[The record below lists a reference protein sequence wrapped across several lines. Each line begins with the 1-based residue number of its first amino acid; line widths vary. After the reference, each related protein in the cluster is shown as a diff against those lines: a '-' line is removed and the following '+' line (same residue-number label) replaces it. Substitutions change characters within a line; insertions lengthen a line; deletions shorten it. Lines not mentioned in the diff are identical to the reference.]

1 MGHNIGDLSAEE
13 RAAIAEQRRQAL
25 ERHTHQKVLEANVE
39 REFNRLLAGKSTH
52 KGQWRAWIR
61 DELMMIRDE
70 AVLKG
75 VRKKLNDWM
84 DSIGG

>member
-13 RAAIAEQRRQAL
+13 RAAIAEQRKLAL
-25 ERHTHQKVLEANVE
+25 EKHANQKALEVGIE
-39 REFNRLLAGKSTH
+39 REFNRLLAGKSIH
-52 KGQWRAWIR
+52 KGEWRAWVR

-70 AVLKG
+70 AILKA

>member
-13 RAAIAEQRRQAL
+13 RAAIAEQRKQAL
-25 ERHTHQKVLEANVE
+25 ERHANQKVLEADIE
-39 REFNRLLAGKSTH
+39 REFNRILAGKSIH
-52 KGQWRAWIR
+52 KGDWRAWVR

-70 AVLKG
+70 ASLKG